1 MAGLEFDYKQALIF
15 LPRWARGVQVFAN
28 ASAIRATGD
37 ATSNFSGFVPRVDTW
52 GISVTRERTNLRMN
66 WNYRG
71 RQRDGA
77 VTGRSI
83 EPGTYAWTSK
93 QLNIE
98 LQGEYQL
105 RKRIAAFASIRNLN
119 AAGTDHKIFGPNTPP
134 HATFRSRED
143 IGALWTLGL
152 KGSF

>member
-37 ATSNFSGFVPRVDTW
+37 ATSNFSGFVPRVYTW